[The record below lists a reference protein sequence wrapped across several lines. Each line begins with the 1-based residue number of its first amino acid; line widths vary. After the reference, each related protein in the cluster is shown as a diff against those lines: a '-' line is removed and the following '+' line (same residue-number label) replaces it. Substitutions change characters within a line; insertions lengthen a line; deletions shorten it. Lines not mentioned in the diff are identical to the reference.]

1 MNVTTAP
8 RTVHLIPRGERWILL
23 GSSRDEGGQAFP
35 DLGLALDA
43 ATRGHTPVHVVVH
56 ERDR

>member
-1 MNVTTAP
+1 MNATLAP
-8 RTVHLIPRGERWILL
+8 RTVHIIPRGGRWVLL
-23 GSSRDEGGQAFP
+23 VGGRDEGGTTFT

-43 ATRGHTPVHVVVH
+43 ATRGASPVHVVVH